1 MKICKYALEVN
12 RRSTNLAV
20 IGELGR
26 YPLYLKVLLNMI
38 KYWARLTK
46 LDNCLAV
53 EALKTSKDI
62 HAQNQKNWFSS
73 ITEIFDYFKI
83 EKNKVLNIKT
93 TLKNYINNKIHLKF
107 KELWRNSLFDDNR
120 KDSCNNK
127 LLILCML
134 ILYVRV

>member
-1 MKICKYALEVN
+1 MKICKYALEVS

-26 YPLYLKVLLNMI
+26 YPLYLEVLLNMI

-62 HAQNQKNWFSS
+62 HAQNHKSWFSC
-73 ITEIFDYFKI
+73 ITETFDYFKK
-83 EKNKVLNIKT
+83 ENKKG
-93 TLKNYINNKIHLKF
+93 NNKIT
-107 KELWRNSLFDDNR
+107 ELRIILQRESQNS
-120 KDSCNNK
+120 
-127 LLILCML
+127 
-134 ILYVRV
+134 